1 MSDRI
6 EIKAQIAVDDEGAIE
21 GLASVFAIPD
31 RGGDVVHRGAFSQA
45 SFPIPMLASH
55 DPADVIG
62 VWEEG
67 EETTEGLRVKGRL
80 TLTVQRAREVRDL
93 IMARALRGLSIG
105 YQATRKAARQ
115 GGGRDLF
122 ALDLLEISV
131 VAVPM
136 APGAQIT
143 SAKEF
148 TMTTETKEKTPA
160 EVPGIA
166 ALEAKMGEIEK
177 KADQA
182 PLVQRL
188 DQIETKLNRLNPGTG
203 DDEHKAEAT
212 AERKA
217 FAAYLRLGD
226 AIGEAEKKALNQSSD
241 PQGGYLAPAELS
253 TEVIR
258 DLVEFSPI
266 RAVASVRGTTA
277 PSTIY
282 PTRGDLTNAR
292 WVGETQ
298 TRVSSDITFG
308 QKEIVVKEVAT
319 FVDISNRLLADAPQ
333 AEAEVRMALAE
344 DFGKK
349 EATAFVWGEGA
360 LEPEGFMRNGDI
372 LHTLNGHATVLAADP
387 LITLLYALPAT
398 YRNRGAWA
406 MNGTTLGVLR
416 KLKDGQGNFLWQPSY
431 QAGQPETILGRPVV
445 EMVDMPDI
453 ESGSFPIIYGDWQAY
468 RILDRTGLDVLVDPY
483 TQRTNGLTRIHA
495 NRRVGGGVLQAAR
508 FRKLKMATS

>member
-1 MSDRI
+1 MKHLSKSALLGAAMIMER
-6 EIKAQIAVDDEGAIE
+6 KGDDEPEALVTKAIE
-21 GLASVFAIPD
+21 DLTKAV
-31 RGGDVVHRGAFSQA
+31 
-45 SFPIPMLASH
+45 
-55 DPADVIG
+55 
-62 VWEEG
+62 
-67 EETTEGLRVKGRL
+67 ETR
-80 TLTVQRAREVRDL
+80 
-93 IMARALRGLSIG
+93 MA
-105 YQATRKAARQ
+105 
-115 GGGRDLF
+115 
-122 ALDLLEISV
+122 
-131 VAVPM
+131 
-136 APGAQIT
+136 
-143 SAKEF
+143 
-148 TMTTETKEKTPA
+148 
-160 EVPGIA
+160 
-166 ALEAKMGEIEK
+166 EAEK
-177 KADQA
+177 KADPA
-182 PLVQRL
+182 PLIARL
-188 DQIETKLNRLNPGTG
+188 DKLETKLNRLNPGEGET
-203 DDEHKAEAT
+203 EKKAEAT

-226 AIGEAEKKALNQSSD
+226 AIPETDRKALNQSSD

-253 TEVIR
+253 SEVIR

-266 RAVASVRGTTA
+266 RSVASVRGTGA

-292 WVGETQ
+292 WVGEAQGRTG
-298 TRVSSDITFG
+298 SDITFG
-308 QKEIVVKEVAT
+308 QKEVAVKELAT

-333 AEAEVRMALAE
+333 AEAEVRAALAE

-360 LEPEGFMRNGDI
+360 LEPEGFMRNAEI
-372 LHTLNGHATVLAADP
+372 QHTLNGHATNLSADQ

-406 MNGTTLGVLR
+406 MNGTTLGVIR

-445 EMVDMPDI
+445 EMVDMPDVAADA
-453 ESGSFPIIYGDWQAY
+453 FPIIYGDWQAY
-468 RILDRTGLDVLVDPY
+468 RILDRIGLDVLVDPY

>member
-1 MSDRI
+1 MTERL
-6 EIKAQIAVDDEGAIE
+6 ETKASVTADDDGMIE

-31 RGGDVVHRGAFSQA
+31 RGGDVVHRGAFAQA

-55 DPADVIG
+55 DPSDVVG

-67 EETTEGLRVKGRL
+67 EETPEGLRVKGRL

-93 IMARALRGLSIG
+93 ILAKAMRGLSIG
-105 YQATRKAARQ
+105 YRPTRAAGRK

-122 ALDLLEISV
+122 GVELLEISV

-143 SAKEF
+143 SAKDF
-148 TMTTETKEKTPA
+148 TMTDTKEKTPA
-160 EVPGIA
+160 EAPDLA
-166 ALEAKMGEIEK
+166 AIEAKMGEIEK
-177 KADQA
+177 KADPA
-182 PLVQRL
+182 PLIERL
-188 DQIETKLNRLNPGTG
+188 DKLETKLNRLNPGEG
-203 DDEHKAEAT
+203 EAEKKAEAT

-226 AIGEAEKKALNQSSD
+226 AIPETDKKALNQSSD

-253 TEVIR
+253 SEVIR

-266 RAVASVRGTTA
+266 RSVASVRGTGA

-298 TRVSSDITFG
+298 GRTSSDITFG
-308 QKEIVVKEVAT
+308 QKEVVVKELAT
-319 FVDISNRLLADAPQ
+319 YVDISNRLLADAPQ
-333 AEAEVRMALAE
+333 AEAEVRAALAE
-344 DFGKK
+344 DFGRK

-360 LEPEGFMRNGDI
+360 LEPEGFMVNGDI
-372 LHTLNGHATVLAADP
+372 EHTLNGHATNLSADQ

-406 MNGTTLGVLR
+406 MNGTTLGVIR

-445 EMVDMPDI
+445 EMVDMPDV
-453 ESGSFPIIYGDWQAY
+453 EADAFPIIYGDWQAY
-468 RILDRTGLDVLVDPY
+468 RILDRIGLDVLVDPY